1 MSQKLEQIY
10 QQSTHIFGAALGAL
24 ANCLLS
30 LVIKVHVLTFVG
42 RGRLRGEG
50 NTNRSPMDL
59 ERAWKVQYY
68 K

>member
-1 MSQKLEQIY
+1 MQ
-10 QQSTHIFGAALGAL
+10 IFGAALGAL
-24 ANCLLS
+24 TNCLLS

-50 NTNRSPMDL
+50 NAMDL